1 MNKGSDDFVLHMDTE
16 REGLA
21 SGYREGGIA
30 KWIQR
35 GRDWQV
41 DTEREILASGMFGR
55 GQTDER

>member
-1 MNKGSDDFVLHMDTE
+1 MDTE
-16 REGLA
+16 RERLP

-41 DTEREILASGMFGR
+41 DTEREGLLSGMFGR
-55 GQTDER
+55 GQTDERRLETS